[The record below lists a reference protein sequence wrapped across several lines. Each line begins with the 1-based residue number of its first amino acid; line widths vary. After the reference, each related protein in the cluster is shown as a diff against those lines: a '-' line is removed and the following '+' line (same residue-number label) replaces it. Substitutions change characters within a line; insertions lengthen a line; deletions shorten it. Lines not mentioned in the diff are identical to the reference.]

1 MRVLRLGNK
10 SYRKKPE
17 IKDTGDRYTKKD
29 LVKYELEKLFPGI
42 GVYTRADPIDILRFD
57 NPNLDTV
64 PDTIPPASVFPIT
77 VGTNNITDVRATNTY
92 TNTYYWS
99 PERQTNIK
107 EDK

>member
-10 SYRKKPE
+10 SYRKKPA
-17 IKDTGDRYTKKD
+17 DTGNRYTKKD
-29 LVKYELEKLFPGI
+29 LEKCELRDFEKLFPGI
-42 GVYTRADPIDILRFD
+42 GVYTRADLIDILRFD

-64 PDTIPPASVFPIT
+64 PDNVPPANIFPIT

-92 TNTYYWS
+92 FWS

-107 EDK
+107 ED